1 MVVVTIIGLLSVAG
15 AMAADEQTISGT
27 IEKGDQG
34 IVLTAD
40 DGQTYMVEGKDLS
53 AMVGKNRQSHRD
65 AGGKRI
71 RQDHFGDHG
80 RRNKRVGPSLPYQSS
95 NGFRCLPQA

>member
-1 MVVVTIIGLLSVAG
+1 MQKKQLIWKLLVVVTIIGLLSVAG

-53 AMVGKNRQSHRD
+53 AMVGKTVKATGTLAESES
-65 AGGKRI
+65 GKTI
-71 RQDHFGDHG
+71 SVTMVEEI
-80 RRNKRVGPSLPYQSS
+80 KE
-95 NGFRCLPQA
+95 